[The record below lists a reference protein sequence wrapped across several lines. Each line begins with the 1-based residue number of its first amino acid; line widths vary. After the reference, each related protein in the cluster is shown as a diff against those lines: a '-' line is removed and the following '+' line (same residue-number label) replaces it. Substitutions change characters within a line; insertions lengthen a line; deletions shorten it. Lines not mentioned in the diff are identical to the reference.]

1 LTILYYK
8 ALPPPCFACKL
19 TTDTIGDLKKL
30 IAAQTGTRPEKI
42 ILKKW
47 YTVYK
52 DHITL
57 DDYEIHDGFNFEF
70 VFVADGLRGGE
81 APFNEAMKEI
91 EKFGEDVEV
100 GECFIVNN
108 GFEMSPTWATY
119 WFRITCTI
127 PNDWIGEKVC
137 FSWDS
142 GSEVL
147 VWNSNGTVSQ
157 GLSGD
162 AGRTLY
168 VLSNKVEPDQ
178 LEYIFYVEV
187 ACNTMFGAG
196 SDDTIAPPNAFRK
209 FFIKK
214 AEIVVINE
222 EAFQL
227 YMDFDV
233 LNSMISSMPA
243 DSPDRYKA
251 LYTANMMVNMASD
264 MNKESI
270 MKAHALAVGFFCNK
284 ENCPLNFT
292 VQAVG
297 NCHIDTAWLWPYA
310 ETKRKCARAWSSTL
324 RLMEEYPDL
333 TFACSQAL
341 QMRWV
346 QKFYP
351 DLFAQI
357 VKRVHEGRFV
367 LVGGAWVEH
376 DGCLPSG
383 ESFVRQLLYGQSY
396 FKENFGVTCTEAW
409 LPDTFGYSGQLP
421 QIFASAG
428 MRRFVTQK
436 LSWNVVNKFPN
447 STFLWEG
454 IDGTSVVAHL
464 PPGNSYVME
473 NTVSDVFKTMANF
486 QDKGR
491 SETALLLFGKGDGG
505 GGPEREMCERLV
517 RSQRLP
523 GCPAMKPTT
532 PASFFEDVEATDMQN
547 LLTWVGELYLEMHN
561 GTYTTQAEVKRK
573 NRKGEF
579 LLRDCEML
587 AAMRFVLDSGG
598 DVRSFYKEW
607 LQLLQNQ
614 FHDVLPGTCIALAY
628 VEANRMYQQL
638 TSECENY
645 LDESADGEFLMNT
658 LGWSRRLIT
667 ETDAYLVPAFS
678 IIRKRDAVCKIDDRV
693 HVEQID
699 ELIVMKN
706 KFVEIA
712 IDDRGRVV
720 RLNLP
725 DHCNVIADGMP
736 GNQFTM
742 FDDVPLY
749 WDAWDVMD
757 YHLETKRLL
766 TNVTEGPTFG
776 ISENG
781 LTAWVE
787 FTLQIS
793 ESSNLKQRIVLQAH
807 CPYVQFDSSVIWMEK
822 HKFMKVQFPL
832 NVRSQ
837 EATYEIQ
844 FGHLSRPTH
853 RNTSWDSA
861 RYEVPAQK
869 WADLSMYGSGMS
881 LLNDCKYG
889 YSCYKN
895 ILVLSLLR
903 SPKRPDPDADIGGH
917 KFSYAIMPHCGQFQR
932 AVHPDTVNVIQA
944 SYELNCPIRV
954 LKAPFVD
961 NSTVWDRQFSL
972 LSIENPAV
980 ILEAVKVSESG
991 DRLLLR
997 FYESFG
1003 GQAETTITPLAFGV
1017 KSCFTCNSLEIPDKP
1032 VPLNHSGTFQLQFGP
1047 FQIVSILIEII

>member
-1 LTILYYK
+1 MIEITCNDRLGKKVRIK
-8 ALPPPCFACKL
+8 CN

-57 DDYEIHDGFNFEF
+57 DDYEIHD
-70 VFVADGLRGGE
+70 ADGLRRDCNLYGKIYGKTAPVKIFGCKIFGR

-100 GECFIVNN
+100 G
-108 GFEMSPTWATY
+108 FEMSPTWATY
-119 WFRITCTI
+119 WFRITCKI
-127 PNDWIGEKVC
+127 PNNWIGEKVC
-137 FSWDS
+137 FNWDS

-147 VWNSNGTVSQ
+147 VWNSN
-157 GLSGD
+157 
-162 AGRTLY
+162 
-168 VLSNKVEPDQ
+168 
-178 LEYIFYVEV
+178 EYIFYVEV
-187 ACNTMFGAG
+187 ACNTVFGAG
-196 SDDTIAPPNAFRK
+196 SDDTIAPPNAFWK

-233 LNSMISSMPA
+233 LNGMISAMPT
-243 DSPDRYKA
+243 DSPERYKA

-264 MNKESI
+264 LTKKSI
-270 MKAHALAVGFFCNK
+270 MKAHALAEGFFCNK
-284 ENCPLNFT
+284 ENNPLNFT
-292 VQAVG
+292 VQVVG

-357 VKRVHEGRFV
+357 VKCVQEGRFV

-383 ESFVRQLLYGQSY
+383 ESFVRQLLYGQTY

-428 MRRFVTQK
+428 
-436 LSWNVVNKFPN
+436 
-447 STFLWEG
+447 

-473 NTVSDVFKTMANF
+473 NTVSDVFKTMSNF

-517 RSQRLP
+517 RSRRLP
-523 GCPAMKPTT
+523 GCPAVKPTT
-532 PASFFEDVEATDMQN
+532 PASFFEDVEANDMQN

-561 GTYTTQAEVKRK
+561 GTYTTQAEVKRM

-587 AAMRFVLDSGG
+587 AAIRFVLDSGS
-598 DVRSFYKEW
+598 DVRSFCKEW

-628 VEANRMYQQL
+628 VEANRMYEQL
-638 TSECENY
+638 TNECENY
-645 LDESADGEFLMNT
+645 LEESADGEFLMNT
-658 LGWSRRLIT
+658 LGWDRRLIT

-678 IIRKRDAVCKIDDRV
+678 ILRKRDAVCTIDDRV
-693 HVEQID
+693 HAALID
-699 ELIVMKN
+699 GLIVMKN
-706 KFVEIA
+706 KFVQIA
-712 IDDRGRVV
+712 IDDKGRVV

-725 DHCNVIADGMP
+725 DHCNVIAADRP
-736 GNQFTM
+736 GNQFTL

-766 TNVTEGPTFG
+766 TNVTEPPTFG
-776 ISENG
+776 VSENG

-787 FTLQIS
+787 FALQIS
-793 ESSNLKQRIVLQAH
+793 ESSILKQRIVLKAH
-807 CPYVQFDSSVIWMEK
+807 CPYVQFDNLVIWVEK
-822 HKFMKVQFPL
+822 HKFLKVEFPL
-832 NVRSQ
+832 SVRSQ

-844 FGHLSRPTH
+844 FGHLARPTH

-869 WADLSMYGSGMS
+869 WADLSMYGSGMA

-889 YSCYKN
+889 YSCHKN
-895 ILVLSLLR
+895 VLVLSLLR

-917 KFSYAIMPHCGQFQR
+917 SFSYAIMPHRGQFQQ

-944 SYELNCPIRV
+944 SYELNCPMRT
-954 LKAPFVD
+954 LKAPFLE
-961 NSTVWDRQFSL
+961 NTTRDRFSL

-980 ILEAVKVSESG
+980 ILEAIK
-991 DRLLLR
+991 
-997 FYESFG
+997 
-1003 GQAETTITPLAFGV
+1003 AETTVTALAFRV

-1032 VPLNHSGTFQLQFGP
+1032 VPLNHSGTFSLQFGP
-1047 FQIVSILIEII
+1047 FQIRNGNFELMSLTLC

>member
-1 LTILYYK
+1 MKMRLKHLNLIFRKWLTILYYK

-19 TTDTIGDLKKL
+19 FLNTIGDLKKL

-57 DDYEIHDGFNFEF
+57 DDYEIHDGFNFE
-70 VFVADGLRGGE
+70 L

-100 GECFIVNN
+100 

-523 GCPAMKPTT
+523 GCPAVKPTT

-628 VEANRMYQQL
+628 VEANRMYQKL

-678 IIRKRDAVCKIDDRV
+678 VIRKRDAVCKIDDRV

-832 NVRSQ
+832 NVRSL

-954 LKAPFVD
+954 LKAPFVE

-972 LSIENPAV
+972 LNIENPAV